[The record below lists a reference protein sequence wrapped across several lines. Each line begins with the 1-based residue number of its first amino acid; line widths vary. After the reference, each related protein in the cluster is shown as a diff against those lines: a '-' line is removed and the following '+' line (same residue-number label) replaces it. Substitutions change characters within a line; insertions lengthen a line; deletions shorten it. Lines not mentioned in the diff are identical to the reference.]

1 MVYLITVATLAVAQ
15 FGSASAAES
24 VKQDGQLVLQKED
37 DLTQLSM
44 QDLVRMHNLV
54 RPEKPITKF
63 SDRATANKRMWP
75 VVEYLA
81 DTNPD
86 KESPMAAKK
95 AKAAKKAAGA
105 SKKAKPAPTLKN
117 GETKRGRRSQYD
129 GMVINKLVDKNPRKE
144 GTSGHK
150 SWSLLR
156 SGMKYED
163 YIAAGGVRRDLE
175 WDAERKWVEIV
186 KA

>member
-15 FGSASAAES
+15 FSSAKAAEEA
-24 VKQDGQLVLQKED
+24 KQDGQLVLQKED

-44 QDLVRMHNLV
+44 QDLVRMHNTV

-86 KESPMAAKK
+86 KETPMAAK
-95 AKAAKKAAGA
+95 AKKGAAKGAKKVKA
-105 SKKAKPAPTLKN
+105 APTLKN